1 MISREW
7 WKNYFRILRGTIV
20 RSPDSVQPI
29 HDNFKAFS
37 KWWLELVRNVLVTG
51 GLVSLA
57 SKSDSAVLSVFAAFT
72 MGALVCY
79 TLVET
84 NRYEIKLADNV
95 ASPAWTKGLSVI
107 LTLCITLSLTTWVI
121 KAFLA
126 IMVALPVIG
135 K

>member
-1 MISREW
+1 MTSREW
-7 WKNYFRILRGTIV
+7 WKDYFRILRGTIV

-37 KWWLELVRNVLVTG
+37 KWWLDLVRNVLVTG
-51 GLVSLA
+51 GLASLA
-57 SKSDSAVLSVFAAFT
+57 SKSDSVVLMVFSAFT

-84 NRYEIKLADNV
+84 NRYEIKLADGV
-95 ASPAWTKGLSVI
+95 ASPAWTKALSLVATFAITLMLSV
-107 LTLCITLSLTTWVI
+107 WVV

-126 IMVALPVIG
+126 IMAALPDIG